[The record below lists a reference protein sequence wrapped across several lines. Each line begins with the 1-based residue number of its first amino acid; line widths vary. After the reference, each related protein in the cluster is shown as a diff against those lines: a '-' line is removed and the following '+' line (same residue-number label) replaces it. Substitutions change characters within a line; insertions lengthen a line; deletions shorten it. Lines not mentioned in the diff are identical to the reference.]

1 MTKFDF
7 KQWII
12 NNKAQNKRVLN
23 ENYNDSELEENRF
36 NRWVHK
42 QYVKYRK
49 GLHNEG
55 MCEDCGG
62 MPHEGSCMGEGEIDE
77 IGKGAKK
84 AFKAFKKKFGFGES
98 VNIEGIY
105 DETMMTEE
113 EFEEIMYEYGM
124 VNEQFGG
131 SSLSAD
137 NIATNFDRGTSDS
150 SSPLTVCDPAIQGDC
165 HAFSKCTAGHV
176 DDGAVKNYITTQWGD
191 PIDFWN
197 DLGSPTI
204 TLSNPTPHVRNA
216 DGTVFIYKGIQET
229 NLFNYSSTAPSGTPI
244 CGCNPG
250 CTDPIA
256 TNYDSNA
263 TCDDGSCIIPPPGFS
278 ECQNCCCRS
287 HMQAK
292 IVGGGEVVGIDSDGN
307 PIYYKPGTKGGPDKS
322 LARENINPTIDA
334 IYELM
339 QLAEQRR
346 RKPTSD
352 REMEKSPYDFNP
364 NTSDEGPILAPVGP
378 QLPASSTSN
387 QPAIIAGPCAMS
399 HYPNGVGAPVGGYTP
414 DPSFMIDPATGICEC
429 DSSDPNNIFG
439 GLTMNGYMNLNPGT
453 PNNTNSPNGTGAC

>member
-12 NNKAQNKRVLN
+12 NNKAQSRRALN
-23 ENYNDSELEENRF
+23 ENY
-36 NRWVHK
+36 
-42 QYVKYRK
+42 
-49 GLHNEG
+49 NEG

-77 IGKGAKK
+77 AGKGFRK
-84 AFKAFKKKFGFGES
+84 AFKALKKKFGFGES

-124 VNEQFGG
+124 VNEQSGG
-131 SSLSAD
+131 SALSAD
-137 NIATNFDRGTSDS
+137 NIATNFTKYGGGTSDS
-150 SSPLTVCDPAIQGDC
+150 SSPLTVCDPAIQGAC

-176 DDGAVKNYITTQWGD
+176 DDGVTKNYITTQWGN

-197 DLGSPTI
+197 DLGAPTV
-204 TLSNPTPHVRNA
+204 LNQRVRNTV
-216 DGTVFIYKGIQET
+216 DGSVFIYKGIQVI
-229 NLFNYSSTAPSGTPI
+229 NLQNYSSTNPSGQFI

-256 TNYDSNA
+256 TNYDSTA
-263 TCDDGSCIIPPPGFS
+263 TCDDGSCIMPPPGFS

-292 IVGGGEVVGIDSDGN
+292 MGGVDSEGN
-307 PIYYKPGTKGGPDKS
+307 PIYYKPGVV
-322 LARENINPTIDA
+322 REEKISPTIDA

-346 RKPTSD
+346 RRKPTFD
-352 REMEKSPYDFNP
+352 RERGPRDGEMLKSPYDFNP
-364 NTSDEGPILAPVGP
+364 NAPDEGPILTPVGP
-378 QLPASSTSN
+378 QSTASNNDPTLL
-387 QPAIIAGPCAMS
+387 AGPCTMN
-399 HYPNGVGAPVGGYTP
+399 HYPNGVGSPVGGYMP
-414 DPSFMIDPATGICEC
+414 DPSFMIDPTTGICEC
-429 DSSDPNNIFG
+429 DPSDPNNIFG

-453 PNNTNSPNGTGAC
+453 PNNTGAPNGTGAC